1 MKTQHL
7 FCDERKSLPTD
18 VIPAVTTANPQVGS
32 LGDPGLTTNG
42 VVQISPVLPHRHRF
56 HHRRRRM
63 IKLIRML
70 LMPKVREPNTDSIAL
85 EAERTARRRGLAER
99 VDVALLTPRRSVME
113 KMMRPSGP
121 GGAKPEQHQISDVQR
136 ELYGSH

>member
-1 MKTQHL
+1 MKTQQ
-7 FCDERKSLPTD
+7 CPPTD

-32 LGDPGLTTNG
+32 PGDLGQTTNG
-42 VVQISPVLPHRHRF
+42 VVQISSVLPRRQRF
-56 HHRRRRM
+56 HHRRRM

-70 LMPKVREPNTDSIAL
+70 LMPKTREPNTDSIAL

-121 GGAKPEQHQISDVQR
+121 EGAKPTLHPISVEQR